1 MLSHNMMK
9 LYCASPVLAFS
20 INIYLDANYKENMV
34 SSPRR
39 SVTLCGSEAKK
50 HVNGRFEMILE

>member
-9 LYCASPVLAFS
+9 LYCASPVLKFS

-34 SSPRR
+34 SSPGR

-50 HVNGRFEMILE
+50 TREWPF